1 MRALC
6 IIALG
11 KFHSYTAIHIHIILC
26 NHIEHFKRF
35 LTFVLEIILLHQL
48 L

>member
-1 MRALC
+1 MRALF

-26 NHIEHFKRF
+26 NHIEHFKRVSFNKNEVF
-35 LTFVLEIILLHQL
+35 LRLY
-48 L
+48 